1 MRKLSYKEISLGVI
15 LGIIIIFLGS
25 VGYFL
30 FSLEK
35 VPVGYKGLKV
45 YTFATS
51 TKGQIEELGV
61 GRYFIAPYRELYIFP
76 TFSQNH
82 KWEGYQTISFQSE
95 DGLTLSAGIMIRYHF
110 DNQKIS
116 LLFQKFRLGADEI
129 RDTIVRNTVRDA
141 INRVSVKYTAEEA
154 FSIKKNLILDETLNI
169 VKKELASYGIII
181 EALGFTGQIT
191 LPATVKEAI
200 DRKIVSKQNA
210 EAVKSQIESEKAL
223 AQAKIISAEADSK
236 VNEIRQK
243 SITNNILELKRLEI
257 EQAKI
262 DKWNGVLPTVQ
273 GNAIPL
279 INLYS
284 LKPSK
289 VNNK

>member
-129 RDTIVRNTVRDA
+129 RDTIVRNTVRDS

-243 SITNNILELKRLEI
+243 SITSNILELKRLEI

-279 INLYS
+279 INLDS